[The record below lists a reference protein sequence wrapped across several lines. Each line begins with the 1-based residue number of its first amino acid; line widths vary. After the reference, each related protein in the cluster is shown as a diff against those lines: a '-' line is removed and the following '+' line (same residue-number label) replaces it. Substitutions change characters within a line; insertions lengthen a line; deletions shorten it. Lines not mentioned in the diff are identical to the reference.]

1 MKAQRVIIMNW
12 SNEKQARFDDLRQRD
27 LAGTLSAAD
36 RQELESLTAML
47 TQAADKA
54 LLPAVERLQREL
66 MELEARLQ
74 QRQGENEELAKLLH
88 QQEHLT
94 AESRQ
99 WLRDFDRRHA
109 QIRET
114 YARLTGEMLT
124 PG

>member
-1 MKAQRVIIMNW
+1 MNW
-12 SNEKQARFDDLRQRD
+12 SNEKQARFDDLRQRE

-36 RQELESLTAML
+36 QQELESLTTML
-47 TQAADKA
+47 IQAADKA
-54 LLPAVERLQREL
+54 LLPAIERLQSEL
-66 MELEARLQ
+66 MELETRLQ
-74 QRQGENEELAKLLH
+74 QRQDENEELAKLLH
-88 QQEHLT
+88 QQEQLT

-114 YARLTGEMLT
+114 YTRLTGEVLT